1 VEFVRDDG
9 LEAIAQR
16 LGEAL
21 VHSHDEE
28 EKEHTLIYV
37 IHRNAPILADN

>member
-16 LGEAL
+16 LEEAL

-28 EKEHTLIYV
+28 KERTLIYV
-37 IHRNAPILADN
+37 IHRNAPILADD